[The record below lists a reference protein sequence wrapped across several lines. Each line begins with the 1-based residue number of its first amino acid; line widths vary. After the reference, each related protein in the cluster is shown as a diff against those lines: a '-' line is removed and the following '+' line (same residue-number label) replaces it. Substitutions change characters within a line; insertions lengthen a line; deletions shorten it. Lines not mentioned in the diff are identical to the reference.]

1 MQRKR
6 NSQQNFNIRDPP
18 KNKCEMNLA
27 RECEE
32 VGYGSGNIGGV
43 FGRKERVRT
52 D

>member
-18 KNKCEMNLA
+18 KSNGEMNLA
-27 RECEE
+27 RKCNEGGC
-32 VGYGSGNIGGV
+32 GSGNIGGV
-43 FGRKERVRT
+43 FGCKERVRT